1 MFEKATYKEQAYN
14 YLLDLILKNGLEEGK
29 VYSERYF
36 AEKMGISRT
45 PVREA
50 ILHLAQEGYIT
61 IQSNRGIQVKELSK
75 EEIKDILQMRE
86 AIEGFCAEYAAERKE
101 ENKELVCVLKK
112 YIDEE
117 EKNIS
122 HEEFIK
128 NDIEFHT
135 AIVDFCKNR
144 IMKEAFINLRNQINR
159 IGLKSF
165 DNKERIQE
173 TLREHKEI
181 VKAVESGDTALA
193 KAAVKRH
200 LESCLEVMTE

>member
-1 MFEKATYKEQAYN
+1 MIERVTLKMQAYN
-14 YLLDLILKNGLEEGK
+14 YLKKQIIDGELKHDE
-29 VYSERYF
+29 VYTEQGF
-36 AEKMGISRT
+36 AEKLNISRT

-86 AIEGFCAEYAAERKE
+86 AIEGFCAEYAAERKG
-101 ENKELVCVLKK
+101 ENKELVCILKK

-165 DNKERIQE
+165 DNEERIKE

-181 VKAVESGDTALA
+181 VNAVESGDTALA